1 MKNLPST
8 VSLSAQCILC
18 VLTQFTLKGSIIII
32 TFIPIL
38 LKERE
43 MEVKNLNEIIW
54 LDCLLFLQIESN
66 GKSETKKIPMKQY
79 LN

>member
-1 MKNLPST
+1 MHIMYIN
-8 VSLSAQCILC
+8 
-18 VLTQFTLKGSIIII
+18 SIHSQREYIII